1 MKSIVIK
8 NISKIYVQANTNFYA
23 LKNVSFEIFPKEFVV
38 LSGPSGS
45 GKSTLLNIIGSLD
58 NASSGEVLINGEDIC
73 KKNASELSNF
83 RLHKLG
89 FIFQSYNLLP
99 VLSALENVALSLDL
113 QGLPK
118 KESVERA
125 KQVLSDVGLANYFKS
140 KPKELSGGQQQR
152 VAIARALVGNPE
164 LILADEPTAN
174 LDGKNAESLI
184 AIMKAMKDKY
194 NTTIISSSHDDRVI
208 KQAERLI
215 KLRDG
220 EIV

>member
-1 MKSIVIK
+1 M
-8 NISKIYVQANTNFYA
+8 
-23 LKNVSFEIFPKEFVV
+23 V

-58 NASSGEVLINGEDIC
+58 NASSGEVLIKGEDIC

-208 KQAERLI
+208 KQPERLI
-215 KLRDG
+215 NLRDG